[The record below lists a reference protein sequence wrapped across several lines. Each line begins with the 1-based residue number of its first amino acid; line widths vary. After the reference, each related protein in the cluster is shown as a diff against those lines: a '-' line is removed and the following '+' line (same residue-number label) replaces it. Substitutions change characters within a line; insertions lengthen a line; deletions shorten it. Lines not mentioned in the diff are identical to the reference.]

1 MSGGEKEKNVKIKIL
16 LPAPSAKNKIFHFL
30 MSNIG
35 SCKNFVLIKK
45 VSSFIIRKEA
55 IISNS

>member
-16 LPAPSAKNKIFHFL
+16 LPAPSAKNEIFYFL

-35 SCKNFVLIKK
+35 TCKNFVLIKK
-45 VSSFIIRKEA
+45 KVRSFIFVFEKKR
-55 IISNS
+55 

>member
-16 LPAPSAKNKIFHFL
+16 LPAPSAKNEIFYFL

-35 SCKNFVLIKK
+35 TCKKFVLIKK
-45 VSSFIIRKEA
+45 KVRSFIFVFEKKR
-55 IISNS
+55 